1 MQNIVHFKQLQSD
14 SLVHGTEQ
22 NQQLI
27 LNDIWNVQYLQINRH
42 AYIVDAVFINFIS
55 LLVTRKIHVFDC
67 QDSAS
72 FSVQEGGPQWLRQT
86 AECLRTCET
95 VERQSKSTVR
105 IKDIKYSFKRKKFC
119 KEIHSSAIPCK
130 NPMALG
136 PPLALAAVSTSSSMI
151 FACIVAQF
159 GSSGSYCNPQK
170 SNYILKHLDV
180 WYIVRCLLS
189 GSALQMHVFS
199 LSSPSDHIFPHV
211 FENLHHIWS
220 YLHLPCSAPVQ
231 LLWHH
236 ECHSFP
242 GHSLRTNLPLLLTGR
257 TVPWTV
263 KACAYESM

>member
-1 MQNIVHFKQLQSD
+1 
-14 SLVHGTEQ
+14 
-22 NQQLI
+22 
-27 LNDIWNVQYLQINRH
+27 
-42 AYIVDAVFINFIS
+42 
-55 LLVTRKIHVFDC
+55 
-67 QDSAS
+67 
-72 FSVQEGGPQWLRQT
+72 
-86 AECLRTCET
+86 
-95 VERQSKSTVR
+95 
-105 IKDIKYSFKRKKFC
+105 
-119 KEIHSSAIPCK
+119 
-130 NPMALG
+130 MALG

-170 SNYILKHLDV
+170 SKYILKHLDV

-199 LSSPSDHIFPHV
+199 LWSPSDHIFPHV
-211 FENLHHIWS
+211 FEILHHIWS

-257 TVPWTV
+257 RVVEKIDVEEVVQCCKPSKRVPMNPCSTQELNTAWWIMSISTTTRNYV
-263 KACAYESM
+263 AVQKEEHT